1 MANTQ
6 DKRRPSAAQA
16 PFRRG
21 KNKPKED
28 GKQAPAPTDGKGL
41 NKSAESSESAG
52 GKSAAEP
59 REPSNKSAKSSESAG
74 GKSAAEPRKSS
85 NKSAKSSE
93 IAGGKSAAEPRE
105 SSNKSAESPEIAGGK
120 SAAEPREP
128 SNKLAESSES
138 AGGKSAAEPRKPS
151 NKSAKSSEIAGGK
164 FCGITADV
172 LSQSAAYKEVREHLG
187 TGLHPRVSTQQFSPA
202 MRMLYVLAIIMIIDG
217 HIGSSDYLDL
227 NGLLRYQ
234 NYHIALFMFVSG
246 YFLNL
251 ARGYG
256 EFFKTKAM
264 RLLVPLYA
272 WNAVYGGVCWY
283 LNRYQGFALGGE
295 WNWYNLL
302 YAPLVD
308 GHQFIYNM
316 ASWFLVPLFLVQAT
330 GFMILKPFSGKDGA
344 AAEENKRQNKWTPVL
359 FFALALGLGC
369 AALAYAPENRG
380 ERGITLTALR
390 GLYFLPAF
398 AFGYLYRRT
407 LEKYDRLATPLWLG
421 LLLGGV
427 TLLTGAFPGYNHVPS
442 WLDTINAPGLA
453 IYAISFLAI
462 LFWVRVARVLT
473 PVWEKSRTL
482 KYISEHTFD
491 LMMHHFVG
499 FMLAKALFL
508 PFAPGDGA
516 ANLARV
522 KSDIWYYPFP
532 GGDENYAWIYIA
544 ISMVIALLAGFTSR
558 KIYGII
564 RRN

>member
-6 DKRRPSAAQA
+6 DKLRPSAAQA

-28 GKQAPAPTDGKGL
+28 GKQAPAPTNGKGL
-41 NKSAESSESAG
+41 NKSAESSESAN
-52 GKSAAEP
+52 ATTARTALARLQNP
-59 REPSNKSAKSSESAG
+59 VPTHTAG
-74 GKSAAEPRKSS
+74 ASGTFAS
-85 NKSAKSSE
+85 
-93 IAGGKSAAEPRE
+93 
-105 SSNKSAESPEIAGGK
+105 
-120 SAAEPREP
+120 EPREP

-138 AGGKSAAEPRKPS
+138 AGGKSAAEPRESS

-202 MRMLYVLAIIMIIDG
+202 MRMLYVLAILMIIDG

-330 GFMILKPFSGKDGA
+330 GFMILKPFAGTDGA
-344 AAEENKRQNKWTPVL
+344 AAEEDKRQNKWTPVL

-369 AALAYAPENRG
+369 VALAYAPENRG

-442 WLDTINAPGLA
+442 WLDTVNAPGLA

-508 PFAPGDGA
+508 PFTPGDGA

>member
-16 PFRRG
+16 PLKRG
-21 KNKPKED
+21 KNKLKED
-28 GKQAPAPTDGKGL
+28 GKQAPAPTNGKPL
-41 NKSAESSESAG
+41 
-52 GKSAAEP
+52 
-59 REPSNKSAKSSESAG
+59 
-74 GKSAAEPRKSS
+74 
-85 NKSAKSSE
+85 
-93 IAGGKSAAEPRE
+93 
-105 SSNKSAESPEIAGGK
+105 NKSAESPEIAGGK
-120 SAAEPREP
+120 SAKPLRARKYVAISGITADVPPHGECLPPSNERTLPAGIARAAGTFASEPRDP
-128 SNKLAESSES
+128 SNKSAESSES
-138 AGGKSAAEPRKPS
+138 AGAIVECPAPKRSVHKKYVS
-151 NKSAKSSEIAGGK
+151 IGGQASIRQ
-164 FCGITADV
+164 FDRCYTN
-172 LSQSAAYKEVREHLG
+172 SQ
-187 TGLHPRVSTQQFSPA
+187 
-202 MRMLYVLAIIMIIDG
+202 MRMLYVLAIIMILDG

-256 EFFKTKAM
+256 EFFKTKVM

-316 ASWFLVPLFLVQAT
+316 ASWFLVPLFLVQAA
-330 GFMILKPFSGKDGA
+330 GFMILKPFAGTDGA
-344 AAEENKRQNKWTPVL
+344 AAEEENTRQNKWAPVL
-359 FFALALGLGC
+359 FFGLALGLGC

>member
-21 KNKPKED
+21 KNKLKED
-28 GKQAPAPTDGKGL
+28 GKQAPAPTDGKVL
-41 NKSAESSESAG
+41 NKSAE
-52 GKSAAEP
+52 
-59 REPSNKSAKSSESAG
+59 
-74 GKSAAEPRKSS
+74 
-85 NKSAKSSE
+85 SSE
-93 IAGGKSAAEPRE
+93 IAGGKSAAEPRDP
-105 SSNKSAESPEIAGGK
+105 SNKS
-120 SAAEPREP
+120 
-128 SNKLAESSES
+128 AESSES

-164 FCGITADV
+164 
-172 LSQSAAYKEVREHLG
+172 SAAE
-187 TGLHPRVSTQQFSPA
+187 PRDPSNKSAESSESAGGKSAAEPRKPSNKSAESSESAGAIVECPAPKRSVHKKYVSIGGQASIRLYAGAARTRCYTNSQ
-202 MRMLYVLAIIMIIDG
+202 MRMLYVLAILMIIDG

-330 GFMILKPFSGKDGA
+330 GFMILKPFSGTDDA
-344 AAEENKRQNKWTPVL
+344 ATEEENKRQNKWAPVL
-359 FFALALGLGC
+359 FFGLALGLGC

-442 WLDTINAPGLA
+442 WLDTVNAPGLA

>member
-6 DKRRPSAAQA
+6 DKLRPSAAQA

-21 KNKPKED
+21 KNKLKED
-28 GKQAPAPTDGKGL
+28 GKQAPAPTNGKVL
-41 NKSAESSESAG
+41 NKSAESPERAKKSHPAPPTSASVAG
-52 GKSAAEP
+52 GATIVARGAATAARTALARLQNP
-59 REPSNKSAKSSESAG
+59 MPAG
-74 GKSAAEPRKSS
+74 TAGAAGTFASEPRK
-85 NKSAKSSE
+85 
-93 IAGGKSAAEPRE
+93 P
-105 SSNKSAESPEIAGGK
+105 SNKSAESSEIAGGK

-138 AGGKSAAEPRKPS
+138 AGAIVECPAPKRSVHKKYVS
-151 NKSAKSSEIAGGK
+151 IGGQASIRQ
-164 FCGITADV
+164 FDRCYTN
-172 LSQSAAYKEVREHLG
+172 SQ
-187 TGLHPRVSTQQFSPA
+187 
-202 MRMLYVLAIIMIIDG
+202 MRMLYVLSIIMIIDG

-256 EFFKTKAM
+256 EFFKTKVM

-316 ASWFLVPLFLVQAT
+316 ASWFLVPLFLVQAA
-330 GFMILKPFSGKDGA
+330 GFMILKPFAGADGA
-344 AAEENKRQNKWTPVL
+344 AAEEENKRQNKWTPVL
-359 FFALALGLGC
+359 FFGLALGLGC

-442 WLDTINAPGLA
+442 WLDTVNAPGLA

-508 PFAPGDGA
+508 PFTPGDGA

>member
-6 DKRRPSAAQA
+6 DKLRPSAAQA

-28 GKQAPAPTDGKGL
+28 GKQAPAPTNGKAF
-41 NKSAESSESAG
+41 NKSAESSEIAGGKSAAEPRKPSNKLAESSESAG

-59 REPSNKSAKSSESAG
+59 RE
-74 GKSAAEPRKSS
+74 SS

-105 SSNKSAESPEIAGGK
+105 PSNKLAESPEIAGGK

-128 SNKLAESSES
+128 SNKSAE
-138 AGGKSAAEPRKPS
+138 
-151 NKSAKSSEIAGGK
+151 SSEIAGAIVECPAPKRSVHKKYVSIWEQASIRLYAGAARTR
-164 FCGITADV
+164 CYTN
-172 LSQSAAYKEVREHLG
+172 SQ
-187 TGLHPRVSTQQFSPA
+187 
-202 MRMLYVLAIIMIIDG
+202 MRMLYVLAILMIIDG

-256 EFFKTKAM
+256 DFFKTKAM

-330 GFMILKPFSGKDGA
+330 GFMILKPFAGTDGA
-344 AAEENKRQNKWTPVL
+344 AAEEDKRQNKWTPVL
-359 FFALALGLGC
+359 FFGLALGLGC

-442 WLDTINAPGLA
+442 WLDTVNAPGLA

-532 GGDENYAWIYIA
+532 GDDENYAWIYIA

>member
-6 DKRRPSAAQA
+6 DKLRPSAAQA

-41 NKSAESSESAG
+41 NKSAESPEIAG

-59 REPSNKSAKSSESAG
+59 RKPSNKLAESSESAG
-74 GKSAAEPRKSS
+74 GKSAAEPRD
-85 NKSAKSSE
+85 
-93 IAGGKSAAEPRE
+93 P
-105 SSNKSAESPEIAGGK
+105 SNKSAENPESAGGK

-138 AGGKSAAEPRKPS
+138 AGGKSAAEPREPS
-151 NKSAKSSEIAGGK
+151 NKLAESSESAGAIVECPAPKRSVHKKYVSIGGQASIRQ
-164 FCGITADV
+164 FDRCYTN
-172 LSQSAAYKEVREHLG
+172 SQ
-187 TGLHPRVSTQQFSPA
+187 
-202 MRMLYVLAIIMIIDG
+202 MRMLYVLAILMIIDG

-264 RLLVPLYA
+264 RLLVPLHA

-330 GFMILKPFSGKDGA
+330 GFMILKPFSGTDGA

-359 FFALALGLGC
+359 FLALALGLGC

-442 WLDTINAPGLA
+442 WLDTVNAPGLA

-473 PVWEKSRTL
+473 PVWEKSHTL

-499 FMLAKALFL
+499 FMLAKAMFL
-508 PFAPGDGA
+508 PFTPGDGA

>member
-21 KNKPKED
+21 KNKLKED

-41 NKSAESSESAG
+41 NKSAESSEIAGGKSAAEPRDPSNKSAESSESAG

-59 REPSNKSAKSSESAG
+59 REPSNKSAKSSESANAT
-74 GKSAAEPRKSS
+74 AARTALTHPQDPVP
-85 NKSAKSSE
+85 AHT
-93 IAGGKSAAEPRE
+93 AGAAGTFA
-105 SSNKSAESPEIAGGK
+105 S
-120 SAAEPREP
+120 EPREP
-128 SNKLAESSES
+128 SNKLAESSEC
-138 AGGKSAAEPRKPS
+138 
-151 NKSAKSSEIAGGK
+151 AGGK

-330 GFMILKPFSGKDGA
+330 GFMILKPFSGTDGA

-442 WLDTINAPGLA
+442 WLDTVNASGLA

-499 FMLAKALFL
+499 FMLAKAMFL
-508 PFAPGDGA
+508 PFTPGDGA

>member
-1 MANTQ
+1 
-6 DKRRPSAAQA
+6 
-16 PFRRG
+16 
-21 KNKPKED
+21 
-28 GKQAPAPTDGKGL
+28 
-41 NKSAESSESAG
+41 
-52 GKSAAEP
+52 
-59 REPSNKSAKSSESAG
+59 
-74 GKSAAEPRKSS
+74 
-85 NKSAKSSE
+85 
-93 IAGGKSAAEPRE
+93 
-105 SSNKSAESPEIAGGK
+105 
-120 SAAEPREP
+120 
-128 SNKLAESSES
+128 
-138 AGGKSAAEPRKPS
+138 
-151 NKSAKSSEIAGGK
+151 
-164 FCGITADV
+164 
-172 LSQSAAYKEVREHLG
+172 
-187 TGLHPRVSTQQFSPA
+187 
-202 MRMLYVLAIIMIIDG
+202 MLYVLAILMIIDG

-330 GFMILKPFSGKDGA
+330 GFMILKPFAGTDDA
-344 AAEENKRQNKWTPVL
+344 ATEEENKRQNKWTPVL
-359 FFALALGLGC
+359 FFGLALGLGC

-442 WLDTINAPGLA
+442 WLDTVNAPGLA

-508 PFAPGDGA
+508 PFTPGDGA

-532 GGDENYAWIYIA
+532 GGDENDAWIYIA

>member
-21 KNKPKED
+21 KNKLKED
-28 GKQAPAPTDGKGL
+28 GKQAPAPTDGKVLNKSAESSEIAGGKSAAEPRDPS

-59 REPSNKSAKSSESAG
+59 RDPSEG
-74 GKSAAEPRKSS
+74 GE
-85 NKSAKSSE
+85 
-93 IAGGKSAAEPRE
+93 
-105 SSNKSAESPEIAGGK
+105 
-120 SAAEPREP
+120 
-128 SNKLAESSES
+128 
-138 AGGKSAAEPRKPS
+138 
-151 NKSAKSSEIAGGK
+151 
-164 FCGITADV
+164 CT
-172 LSQSAAYKEVREHLG
+172 KEVHDPTEVRLPHANSI
-187 TGLHPRVSTQQFSPA
+187 TKFSPA

-330 GFMILKPFSGKDGA
+330 GFMILKPFAGKDGA
-344 AAEENKRQNKWTPVL
+344 AAETAAEENKRQNKWTPVL

-380 ERGITLTALR
+380 EREITLTALR

-427 TLLTGAFPGYNHVPS
+427 TLLTGAFPGYNHIPS
-442 WLDTINAPGLA
+442 WLDTVNAPGLA

>member
-6 DKRRPSAAQA
+6 DKLRPSAAQA

-28 GKQAPAPTDGKGL
+28 GKQAPAPTDGKAL
-41 NKSAESSESAG
+41 
-52 GKSAAEP
+52 
-59 REPSNKSAKSSESAG
+59 
-74 GKSAAEPRKSS
+74 
-85 NKSAKSSE
+85 
-93 IAGGKSAAEPRE
+93 
-105 SSNKSAESPEIAGGK
+105 NKSAESPEI
-120 SAAEPREP
+120 
-128 SNKLAESSES
+128 

-330 GFMILKPFSGKDGA
+330 GFMILKPFAGTDGA

-407 LEKYDRLATPLWLG
+407 LEKY
-421 LLLGGV
+421 
-427 TLLTGAFPGYNHVPS
+427 
-442 WLDTINAPGLA
+442 
-453 IYAISFLAI
+453 
-462 LFWVRVARVLT
+462 
-473 PVWEKSRTL
+473 
-482 KYISEHTFD
+482 
-491 LMMHHFVG
+491 VG
-499 FMLAKALFL
+499 EYS
-508 PFAPGDGA
+508 
-516 ANLARV
+516 AN
-522 KSDIWYYPFP
+522 
-532 GGDENYAWIYIA
+532 G
-544 ISMVIALLAGFTSR
+544 R
-558 KIYGII
+558 K
-564 RRN
+564 

>member
-16 PFRRG
+16 PLRRG
-21 KNKPKED
+21 KNKLKED

-52 GKSAAEP
+52 GKSAEP
-59 REPSNKSAKSSESAG
+59 LRA
-74 GKSAAEPRKSS
+74 RKCVAIS
-85 NKSAKSSE
+85 
-93 IAGGKSAAEPRE
+93 
-105 SSNKSAESPEIAGGK
+105 
-120 SAAEPREP
+120 
-128 SNKLAESSES
+128 
-138 AGGKSAAEPRKPS
+138 
-151 NKSAKSSEIAGGK
+151 
-164 FCGITADV
+164 GITADV

-283 LNRYQGFALGGE
+283 LNRYQGVALGGE

-330 GFMILKPFSGKDGA
+330 GFMILKPFAGTDGA
-344 AAEENKRQNKWTPVL
+344 AAETAAEENKRQNKWTPVL

-442 WLDTINAPGLA
+442 WLDTVNAPGLA

-462 LFWVRVARVLT
+462 LFWVRVARVLA

-499 FMLAKALFL
+499 FMLAKAMFL
-508 PFAPGDGA
+508 PFTPGDGT

-532 GGDENYAWIYIA
+532 GGNENYAWIYIA

>member
-21 KNKPKED
+21 KNKLKED
-28 GKQAPAPTDGKGL
+28 GKQAPAPTDGKVL
-41 NKSAESSESAG
+41 NKSAESPERAKKPPLAPPPSASVAG
-52 GKSAAEP
+52 GAAIVARGAATAARTAGASGTFASEP
-59 REPSNKSAKSSESAG
+59 REPSNK
-74 GKSAAEPRKSS
+74 PL
-85 NKSAKSSE
+85 
-93 IAGGKSAAEPRE
+93 
-105 SSNKSAESPEIAGGK
+105 NKSAESPECAGGK

-138 AGGKSAAEPRKPS
+138 AGAIVECPAPKRSVHKKYVS
-151 NKSAKSSEIAGGK
+151 IGGQASIRQ
-164 FCGITADV
+164 FDRCYTN
-172 LSQSAAYKEVREHLG
+172 SQ
-187 TGLHPRVSTQQFSPA
+187 
-202 MRMLYVLAIIMIIDG
+202 MRMLYVLSIIMIIDG

-256 EFFKTKAM
+256 EFFKTKVM

-316 ASWFLVPLFLVQAT
+316 ASWFLVPLFLVQAA
-330 GFMILKPFSGKDGA
+330 GFMILKPFAGTDGA

-359 FFALALGLGC
+359 FFGLALGLGC

-398 AFGYLYRRT
+398 AFGYLYRWT

-442 WLDTINAPGLA
+442 WLDTVNAPWLA

-508 PFAPGDGA
+508 PFTPGDGA

>member
-6 DKRRPSAAQA
+6 DKLRPSAAQA

-28 GKQAPAPTDGKGL
+28 GKQAPAPTNGKGL
-41 NKSAESSESAG
+41 NKSAESSEIAGGKSAAEPRDPSNKSAESSEIAG

-59 REPSNKSAKSSESAG
+59 REPSNKSAE
-74 GKSAAEPRKSS
+74 
-85 NKSAKSSE
+85 SSE
-93 IAGGKSAAEPRE
+93 IAGGKSAAEPRKP
-105 SSNKSAESPEIAGGK
+105 SNKSAESSEIAGGK
-120 SAAEPREP
+120 SAAEPRD
-128 SNKLAESSES
+128 
-138 AGGKSAAEPRKPS
+138 PS

-202 MRMLYVLAIIMIIDG
+202 MRMLYVLAILMIIDG

-330 GFMILKPFSGKDGA
+330 GFMILKPFSGTDGA

-359 FFALALGLGC
+359 FLALALGLGC

-442 WLDTINAPGLA
+442 WLDTVNAPGLA

-508 PFAPGDGA
+508 PFTPGDGA

>member
-1 MANTQ
+1 
-6 DKRRPSAAQA
+6 
-16 PFRRG
+16 
-21 KNKPKED
+21 
-28 GKQAPAPTDGKGL
+28 
-41 NKSAESSESAG
+41 
-52 GKSAAEP
+52 
-59 REPSNKSAKSSESAG
+59 
-74 GKSAAEPRKSS
+74 
-85 NKSAKSSE
+85 
-93 IAGGKSAAEPRE
+93 
-105 SSNKSAESPEIAGGK
+105 
-120 SAAEPREP
+120 
-128 SNKLAESSES
+128 
-138 AGGKSAAEPRKPS
+138 
-151 NKSAKSSEIAGGK
+151 
-164 FCGITADV
+164 
-172 LSQSAAYKEVREHLG
+172 
-187 TGLHPRVSTQQFSPA
+187 
-202 MRMLYVLAIIMIIDG
+202 MLYVLAILMIIDG

-330 GFMILKPFSGKDGA
+330 GFMILKPFSGTDGA
-344 AAEENKRQNKWTPVL
+344 ATEEENKRQNKWAPVL
-359 FFALALGLGC
+359 FFGLALGLGC

-442 WLDTINAPGLA
+442 WLDTVNAPGLA

-499 FMLAKALFL
+499 FMLAKAMFL

>member
-21 KNKPKED
+21 KNKLKED
-28 GKQAPAPTDGKGL
+28 GKQAPAPTDSKGL
-41 NKSAESSESAG
+41 NKSAESSESTG
-52 GKSAAEP
+52 GKSAEP
-59 REPSNKSAKSSESAG
+59 LRA
-74 GKSAAEPRKSS
+74 RKCVAIS
-85 NKSAKSSE
+85 
-93 IAGGKSAAEPRE
+93 
-105 SSNKSAESPEIAGGK
+105 
-120 SAAEPREP
+120 
-128 SNKLAESSES
+128 
-138 AGGKSAAEPRKPS
+138 
-151 NKSAKSSEIAGGK
+151 
-164 FCGITADV
+164 GITADV
-172 LSQSAAYKEVREHLG
+172 LSQSNERTLPVENFASEPREPSEGGECTKEVHDPTEVRLPPANSI
-187 TGLHPRVSTQQFSPA
+187 TKFSPA

-256 EFFKTKAM
+256 EFFKTKVM

-316 ASWFLVPLFLVQAT
+316 ASWFLVPLFLVQAA
-330 GFMILKPFSGKDGA
+330 GFMILKPFAGTDGA

-359 FFALALGLGC
+359 FFILALGLGC

-442 WLDTINAPGLA
+442 WLDTVNAPGLA

-462 LFWVRVARVLT
+462 LFWVRVARVLA

-499 FMLAKALFL
+499 FMLAKAMFL
-508 PFAPGDGA
+508 PFTPGDGA

>member
-16 PFRRG
+16 PLRRG
-21 KNKPKED
+21 KNKLKED

-41 NKSAESSESAG
+41 NKSAESSE
-52 GKSAAEP
+52 
-59 REPSNKSAKSSESAG
+59 
-74 GKSAAEPRKSS
+74 
-85 NKSAKSSE
+85 

-105 SSNKSAESPEIAGGK
+105 SSNKLAESSESANATAARTALTHPQDPVPAHTAG
-120 SAAEPREP
+120 AAGTFASEPREP
-128 SNKLAESSES
+128 SNKLAESSEC
-138 AGGKSAAEPRKPS
+138 AGGKSAEPLRARKCVAIS
-151 NKSAKSSEIAGGK
+151 
-164 FCGITADV
+164 GITADV

-330 GFMILKPFSGKDGA
+330 GFMILKPFAGTDGA
-344 AAEENKRQNKWTPVL
+344 AAETAAEENKRQNKWTPVL

-442 WLDTINAPGLA
+442 WLDTVNAPGLA

-462 LFWVRVARVLT
+462 LFWVRVARVLA

-508 PFAPGDGA
+508 PFTPGDGA

-532 GGDENYAWIYIA
+532 GGNENYAWIYIA

>member
-16 PFRRG
+16 PLRRG
-21 KNKPKED
+21 KNKLKED
-28 GKQAPAPTDGKGL
+28 GKQAPAPTDSKGL
-41 NKSAESSESAG
+41 NKSAESS
-52 GKSAAEP
+52 
-59 REPSNKSAKSSESAG
+59 
-74 GKSAAEPRKSS
+74 
-85 NKSAKSSE
+85 
-93 IAGGKSAAEPRE
+93 
-105 SSNKSAESPEIAGGK
+105 EIAGGK

-138 AGGKSAAEPRKPS
+138 ANATAARTALTHPQDPVPAHTAGAAGTFASEPREPSNKLAESSECAGGKSAEPLRARKCVAIS
-151 NKSAKSSEIAGGK
+151 
-164 FCGITADV
+164 GITADV

-330 GFMILKPFSGKDGA
+330 GFMILKPFAGTDGA

-359 FFALALGLGC
+359 FFGLALGLGC

-442 WLDTINAPGLA
+442 WLDTVNAPGLA

-462 LFWVRVARVLT
+462 LFWVRVARVLA

-508 PFAPGDGA
+508 PFTPGDGA

-532 GGDENYAWIYIA
+532 GGNENYAWIYIA